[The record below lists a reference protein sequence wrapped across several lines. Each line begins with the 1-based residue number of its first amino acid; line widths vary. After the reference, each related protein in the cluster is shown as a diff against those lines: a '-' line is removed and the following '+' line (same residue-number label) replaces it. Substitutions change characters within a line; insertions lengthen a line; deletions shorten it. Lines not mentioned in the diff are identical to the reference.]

1 MSNLYDIEVVT
12 LDGQKKDLHD
22 IEGKVA
28 LFVNVASQCGF
39 TPQYTGLEKLYEKY
53 ADQGLVVLGFPCNQF
68 GAQEPGS
75 EEEIAG
81 FCQKNYGVSFPMH
94 SKIEVNGPNTH
105 PVFDYL
111 KGEKK
116 GLMGTEGI
124 KWNFTKFLVDRNG
137 KVVKRYAPTTKPES
151 IAGDIEKL
159 L

>member
-1 MSNLYDIEVVT
+1 MSELYDIEVTT
-12 LDGQKKDLHD
+12 LDGQTKDLHD
-22 IEGKVA
+22 LEGKVA

-39 TPQYTGLEKLYEKY
+39 TPQYAGLEKLYEKY
-53 ADQGLVVLGFPCNQF
+53 KDQGLVVLGFPCNQF

-105 PVFDYL
+105 PVYEYL

-116 GLMGTEGI
+116 GLLGTEKI
-124 KWNFTKFLVDRNG
+124 KWNFTKFLVDKQG

-151 IAGDIEKL
+151 IAGDVAKL